1 MTFQRLIV
9 LFVTLPLVEIFLLIK
24 LGELMGFWPTVLM
37 VIGTGLL
44 GAWMARLYGWSVWME
59 IQQELQMGKMPTDK
73 MFDGLLILIGG
84 IVLLTPGIITDA
96 IGFLLLIP
104 ATREIAKQWLKNRF
118 ETRIYP
124 PDENEIFRG

>member
-104 ATREIAKQWLKNRF
+104 ATREIAKRWLKNRF